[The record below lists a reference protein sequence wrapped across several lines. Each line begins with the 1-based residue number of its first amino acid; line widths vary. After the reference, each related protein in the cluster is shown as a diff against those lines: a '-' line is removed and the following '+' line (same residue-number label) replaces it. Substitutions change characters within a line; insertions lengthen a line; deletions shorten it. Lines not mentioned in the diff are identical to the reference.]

1 VYNRALVRSLTGSV
15 LVLAVTVAGCS
26 SSSNGAGNSGAPTGS
41 PSPSETASSQGHGPI
56 HLNALMLP
64 RIISGGY
71 KIDAKA
77 SAKLGTGFTAASLN
91 DPRKHNKASHTLHRD
106 RFRGTY
112 QRAWTGFGGST
123 IQISLSKFKVPGGA
137 TAYQGTLIAVLKR
150 HFGTTATP
158 VSVPGVPSAVGVTH
172 KTNKQ
177 QTTII
182 MAIAGRVV
190 MLVRAAGKVALG
202 QVPRTVTVAKR
213 QFTRL

>member
-1 VYNRALVRSLTGSV
+1 VYNRALARSLAGSL
-15 LVLAVTVAGCS
+15 LVLTVTLAGCGS
-26 SSSNGAGNSGAPTGS
+26 SSKGSSSDAPTGS
-41 PSPSETASSQGHGPI
+41 PSPSETARSQGHGPI

-64 RIISGGY
+64 RIVSGGY
-71 KIDAKA
+71 QIDAKA
-77 SAKLGTGFTAASLN
+77 SANLGTGFTAASLN

-112 QRAWTGFGGST
+112 QRVWTGFGGST

-137 TAYQGTLIAVLKR
+137 TAYQGTLIAVLKM
-150 HFGTTATP
+150 HFGTTTP
-158 VSVPGVPSAVGVTH
+158 VTVPGVLSAVGLTH

-213 QFTRL
+213 QFARL

>member
-1 VYNRALVRSLTGSV
+1 VDNRALARSLAGSLV
-15 LVLAVTVAGCS
+15 VLAVTLAGCGS
-26 SSSNGAGNSGAPTGS
+26 SGKGGSSDAPTGS
-41 PSPSETASSQGHGPI
+41 PSPSVTARSQGHGPI

-77 SAKLGTGFTAASLN
+77 SANLGTGFTAASLN
-91 DPRKHNKASHTLHRD
+91 DPRKHTKASHTLHRD
-106 RFRGTY
+106 RFRGTF
-112 QRAWTGFGGST
+112 QRVWTGFGGST

-137 TAYQGTLIAVLKR
+137 TAYQGTLIAVLKM

-158 VSVPGVPSAVGVTH
+158 VTVPGVPSAVGLTD

-182 MAIAGRVV
+182 MAVAGRVV
-190 MLVRAAGKVALG
+190 MLVRAVGKVALG

-213 QFTRL
+213 QFARL